1 MGYKNNNALSHYS
14 MDAAID
20 MATRCVVR
28 DTIGKACEALAINVG
43 GYVSNFVNAAV
54 GDAVNDAVN
63 DAVRSAVGYAV
74 RDAVTEVE
82 K

>member
-14 MDAAID
+14 MDVAID

-54 GDAVNDAVN
+54 GDAVNDAV
-63 DAVRSAVGYAV
+63 RSAVGYAV